1 MNYQY
6 NQQPNQ
12 PPFQPPPPIP
22 QMSPPPSG
30 NYFEALLAKEKK
42 KADFEKF
49 SGKVEEFCKGNSFL
63 ATLFG
68 FSDILSYIVTGICVI
83 GSIIM
88 MFLGSIYSVLCIS
101 AILVGAFAVSKKTV
115 LPLALAFSGVALVK
129 LINFVFTAVYLDAV
143 GNLAMF
149 STEAAALSTAYVLQI
164 IYILL
169 ELAVL
174 VFPTV
179 MAWSYFAATLP
190 PRVYQPVPLYGQAPP
205 QDYGQ
210 IPPQPYGQVSPQ
222 QPVPQVYQQPSVQ
235 QAAPPVQPEAESVQ
249 AEPPSQPQPENKY
262 CSACGTKNRLEAIFC
277 SGCGQKLDS

>member
-12 PPFQPPPPIP
+12 PPFQSPPPTQ
-22 QMSPPPSG
+22 QMPPPPSG
-30 NYFEALLAKEKK
+30 NYFEALMAKEKK

-63 ATLFG
+63 AALFG

-143 GNLAMF
+143 GSLAMF
-149 STEAAALSTAYVLQI
+149 STEAAALSTAYVFQI

-190 PRVYQPVPLYGQAPP
+190 PKVYQSVPLYGQAPP
-205 QDYGQ
+205 QG
-210 IPPQPYGQVSPQ
+210 YGQVPPQ
-222 QPVPQVYQQPSVQ
+222 QPYVQ
-235 QAAPPVQPEAESVQ
+235 QAAPPAQTEAESVQ
-249 AEPPSQPQPENKY
+249 AEPPSQLQPENKY

-277 SGCGQKLDS
+277 RGCGQKLDN